1 MSIES
6 QAIAGL
12 IDRQRHEQEALFRAF
27 TNGVYHLSFFKEIH
41 LCHPPHALASLI
53 EISGE
58 IKGERL
64 RFVEAM
70 KEATAINIQS
80 ELSVLQFAIYHGSYH
95 YAPQYT
101 SSSLNKSSA
110 VRLWR

>member
-1 MSIES
+1 VGIES

-27 TNGVYHLSFFKEIH
+27 TNGVYYSSFLRKYS
-41 LCHPPHALASLI
+41 PHALDSVT
-53 EISGE
+53 EISCE

-70 KEATAINIQS
+70 KEATAINIQR
-80 ELSVLQFAIYHGSYH
+80 ELSVLPSIMVLLITLCS
-95 YAPQYT
+95 T
-101 SSSLNKSSA
+101 C
-110 VRLWR
+110 